1 VNILRRLPL
10 SHLLAL
16 CALVVALGASA
27 TALAST
33 LISAP
38 KPPSRPLPDAIH
50 DALAD
55 PPVSGISAQITFTNH
70 LIDAS
75 SLESQGGGESASS
88 PLLTSSS
95 GRLWISDTGQVRL
108 ELQSEKGDTQ
118 VIYDGQTISIYDAA
132 ANTLYRFDVPSSW
145 EQSTSPDH
153 SAPPATAHR
162 TIPTVEEIQNTIA
175 HLMRHANLSGAV
187 PDDVAGQPAYTTRIS
202 PSHDGGLIGGAELS
216 WDAVHGVPLR
226 LAVYSSTSSS
236 PVLELAATEIS
247 YGPVSSSVFA
257 FSPPAGAK
265 ITQIESPTPASSEP
279 NEDHTRGS
287 LRVTGQPAVQAALPF
302 SLDAPTTLAGMARD
316 SVELVHVD
324 HKPAALVTYGQ
335 GLGGLA
341 VLENQVPADQT
352 QGEPAPQS
360 LPGELPKVSIG
371 ASTATELPTALGT
384 LLSFDRSGVRYT
396 VAGSVTSTVAQ
407 AAGRGL

>member
-1 VNILRRLPL
+1 MNILRRLPL

-33 LISAP
+33 LISTP
-38 KPPSRPLPDAIH
+38 KPPPRPLPDAIH
-50 DALAD
+50 DALSD
-55 PPVSGISAQITFTNH
+55 PPVSGISARITFTNH

-75 SLESQGGGESASS
+75 SLASQGGGESAAS

-108 ELQSEKGDTQ
+108 ELQSENGDTE
-118 VIYDGQTISIYDAA
+118 VIYDGHTISVYDAA
-132 ANTLYRFDVPSSW
+132 SNALYRFDVPSSW
-145 EQSTSPDH
+145 GQSTSPTH
-153 SAPPATAHR
+153 PGASGAVHH

-257 FSPPAGAK
+257 FSAPTGAK
-265 ITQIESPTPASSEP
+265 ITQIESPTSSSGASDDP
-279 NEDHTRGS
+279 NHES
-287 LRVTGQPAVQAALPF
+287 PQVTGQSAVQAALPF
-302 SLDAPTTLAGMARD
+302 SLDAPATLAGMARD
-316 SVELVHVD
+316 SVELVDVNRM
-324 HKPAALVTYGQ
+324 PAALITYGQ

-341 VLENQVPADQT
+341 VLENQVPADQK
-352 QGEPAPQS
+352 QHEPDPQS
-360 LPGELPKVSIG
+360 LLGELPKVSIG
-371 ASTATELPTALGT
+371 ASTGTELPTALGT

-396 VAGSVTSTVAQ
+396 VAGSVTSSVAQ